1 MNEANPQR
9 SYEELI
15 KQAHAAYQGLRLDEA
30 LEHFRAAEALQPES
44 FEVHLG
50 LAQTLTRMRREEE
63 AYRAAGKALALA
75 PERFEAH
82 MALGILHFLADRHD
96 EAMAALRRAAELAP
110 GDPEPRLILAQVSA
124 DLRRFAE
131 AEAELGAAHELIEA
145 MKDQR
150 AREQMLALAWHVET
164 YVYLAEGK
172 SAEAA
177 ESAQKVISLERANP
191 YAASL
196 AYSNLGILELRQRRY
211 NQAIEYLERAYQMN
225 PHMHRAALAL
235 GRLLL
240 MRNQPERAAEVLGQ
254 TLERMPTPADGTDR
268 FFYAM
273 ALSRSGRRSEA
284 LNAYR
289 QALKE
294 GLKGINKLGAWW
306 QVIWLSSWRWA
317 VIAVGVGLVLVWL
330 IFFKPTPQTLT
341 LVVLLAVILI
351 LRRVIG
357 RRLRS

>member
-1 MNEANPQR
+1 MNEVNRQQ
-9 SYEELI
+9 SYEELVG
-15 KQAHAAYQGLRLDEA
+15 QARAAYQDLRLDEA
-30 LEHFRAAEALQPES
+30 LKHFRAAEALQPDS

-50 LAQTLTRMRREEE
+50 LAQTLTRLRREEE
-63 AYRAAGKALALA
+63 AYHATRKALSLA

-82 MALGILHFLADRHD
+82 TALGILHFLADRHD
-96 EAMAALRRAAELAP
+96 EAMTALKRAAELAP
-110 GDPEPRLILAQVSA
+110 SDPEPRLILTQVNA
-124 DLRRFAE
+124 DLRHFAE
-131 AEAELGAAHELIEA
+131 AEAELGVAHELIEG

-150 AREQMLALAWHVET
+150 AREHMLALAWHVET

-177 ESAQKVISLERANP
+177 ESAQKVISLERVNP
-191 YAASL
+191 YAVSL
-196 AYSNLGILELRQRRY
+196 AYSNLGILEVRQRRY
-211 NQAIEYLERAYQMN
+211 PQAIEYLERAYQMN
-225 PHMHRAALAL
+225 PYMHRAALAL

-254 TLERMPTPADGTDR
+254 TLERMPAPADGTER

-273 ALSRSGRRSEA
+273 ALSRSGRRLEA

-306 QVIWLSSWRWA
+306 QVIWLSPWRWA
-317 VIAVGVGLVLVWL
+317 VIATGLGLVLAWL
-330 IFFKPTPQTLT
+330 IFSRPTPQTLT
-341 LVVLLAVILI
+341 LVVLLVVILA

-357 RRLRS
+357 RRLR